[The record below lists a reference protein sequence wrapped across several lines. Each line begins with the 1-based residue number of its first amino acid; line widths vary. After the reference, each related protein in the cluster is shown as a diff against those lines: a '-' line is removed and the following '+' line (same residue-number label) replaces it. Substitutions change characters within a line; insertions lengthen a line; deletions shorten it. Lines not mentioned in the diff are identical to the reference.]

1 MGLAATV
8 QLLSLEFS
16 LETAMFGKVK
26 ASWLL
31 AAILGAAVCQAST
44 GAEPDRKVVNRVK
57 PAYPVLARQMNVA
70 GTVKIEVVIAANG
83 SVKSLKPLGGH
94 PLLIQ
99 SASEALKK
107 WRFAPGPETTT
118 IVEFQFHPT
127 DWRPP
132 TAKEQP

>member
-1 MGLAATV
+1 V

-31 AAILGAAVCQAST
+31 TVVLGATMCQSST
-44 GAEPDRKVVNRVK
+44 GAEPDRKAVSRVK
-57 PAYPVLARQMNVA
+57 PAYPELARHMNVS

-94 PLLIQ
+94 PLLVQ
-99 SASEALKK
+99 SASEALKHL
-107 WRFAPGPETTT
+107 RFAPGPETTT
-118 IVEFQFHPT
+118 IVEIRFHPT
-127 DWRPP
+127 D
-132 TAKEQP
+132 

>member
-8 QLLSLEFS
+8 HLLALEYS

-26 ASWLL
+26 AGWLV
-31 AAILGAAVCQAST
+31 AAILGAVMCQAST

-57 PAYPVLARQMNVA
+57 PAYPELARQMNVS

-99 SASEALKK
+99 SASEALRK
-107 WRFAPGPETTT
+107 WRFAPGLETTT
-118 IVEFQFHPT
+118 IVEFQFHST
-127 DWRPP
+127 D
-132 TAKEQP
+132 

>member
-31 AAILGAAVCQAST
+31 AAILGVAMCQAST
-44 GAEPDRKVVNRVK
+44 APEPDRKVVTRVK

-99 SASEALKK
+99 SASEALRK

-127 DWRPP
+127 D
-132 TAKEQP
+132 